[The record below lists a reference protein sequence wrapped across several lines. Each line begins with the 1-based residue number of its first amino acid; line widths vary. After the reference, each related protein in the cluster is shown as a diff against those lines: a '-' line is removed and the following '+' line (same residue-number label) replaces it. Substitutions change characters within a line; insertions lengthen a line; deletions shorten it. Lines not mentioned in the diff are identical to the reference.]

1 MFMKNFGFCAISA
14 VLMTVIFVSGLS
26 ILRSGEGA
34 ALMTS
39 AKAAASRNSKRIADS
54 TLEKYNKE
62 TITLPTE
69 PRELTADMVDSVVI
83 DGREYAFPIR
93 MGDLSEEFSYSVM
106 DCAADEVTG
115 EVYVGILTLNYNGVS
130 VSSACFESD
139 TPDIDDDT
147 VINKLIFTNDT
158 NDYMPQITV
167 GGIDVHNADV
177 REVNRVYGYDSEEY
191 GYLSFPAE
199 NDKGVYKIKLN
210 KSGRITW
217 LSFTDKDSLI
227 YEKEF
232 DRDIINYTDTI
243 ILPENYSF
251 EEDAANRAMEYVPLS
266 QKNEE
271 FTEIMNRTFDGE
283 PMQLPCTLNA
293 LISKCGDDAYFDY
306 LNDSFSYIKEYGVY
320 RTSGY
325 IKFGENKKVETVILI
340 TPNKP
345 IGEAQV
351 IEVAFHASSDFIE
364 SFDIE
369 GENPYG
375 FCLDEDHEGTYY
387 LTDSKYNNIKIEYYY
402 FTLSYWVENTEKR

>member
-1 MFMKNFGFCAISA
+1 MKNFGFCAISA

-39 AKAAASRNSKRIADS
+39 AKTAASRNSKKISDS
-54 TLEKYNKE
+54 ALEPYSKE
-62 TITLPTE
+62 NVTLPSE
-69 PRELTADMVDSVVI
+69 PTELTADMLDSVVI

-93 MGDLSEEFSYSVM
+93 MGDLSEEFGYSVM
-106 DCAADEVTG
+106 DCAADEVAGTG
-115 EVYVGILTLNYNGVS
+115 YAGILTLNYKDVS

-147 VINKLIFTNDT
+147 VINKLIFCSDT
-158 NDYMPQITV
+158 NDYIPQITV
-167 GGIDVHNADV
+167 GGIDVHNADI

-199 NDKGVYKIKLN
+199 NDKGVYRIKLN

-232 DRDIINYTDTI
+232 DRDIMNYTDTV

-251 EEDAANRAMEYVPLS
+251 EEDAANSEMVYTPLPE
-266 QKNEE
+266 KNEE
-271 FTEIMNRTFDGE
+271 FTRIMKRAFNDD
-283 PMQLPCTLNA
+283 PLQLPCTLNA
-293 LISKCGDDAYFDY
+293 MISKCSDDAYFDY

-320 RTSGY
+320 RTRGY
-325 IKFGENKKVETVILI
+325 IKFGDNKKVETVVLI
-340 TPNKP
+340 TPGKP

-387 LTDSKYNNIKIEYYY
+387 LTDLMYNNIKIEYYY
-402 FTLSYWVENTEKR
+402 FTMSYWAENTEKR

>member
-1 MFMKNFGFCAISA
+1 MKNFGFCAISA

-54 TLEKYNKE
+54 TLEPYSKE
-62 TITLPTE
+62 NITLPNE
-69 PRELTADMVDSVVI
+69 PKELTADMLDSVVI
-83 DGREYAFPIR
+83 DGKEYAFPIR
-93 MGDLSEEFSYSVM
+93 MGDLSEGFSYSVTG
-106 DCAADEVTG
+106 CYADEEAG
-115 EVYVGILTLNYNGVS
+115 AGYVGTLTLNYKAVS
-130 VSSACFESD
+130 IASAFFESS
-139 TPDIDDDT
+139 TPGVDDDT
-147 VINKLIFTNDT
+147 VINKLIFRSDT
-158 NDYMPQITV
+158 NDYIPQITV

-191 GYLSFPAE
+191 GYLSFPVKTNE
-199 NDKGVYKIKLN
+199 GVYKIKLN
-210 KSGRITW
+210 KSGGITW

-243 ILPENYSF
+243 ILPDNYSF
-251 EEDAANRAMEYVPLS
+251 EEDAANSAMEYVPLP

-271 FTEIMNRTFDGE
+271 FTEIMNRTFDGD
-283 PMQLPCTLNA
+283 PLQLPCTLNA

-306 LNDSFSYIKEYGVY
+306 YYDSFSYIKEYGVY

-375 FCLDEDHEGTYY
+375 FFPDEDHEGTYY
-387 LTDSKYNNIKIEYYY
+387 LTDSKYNNINIKYYY
-402 FTLSYWVENTEKR
+402 YTISYWAENTEKR